1 MIKGIIFEDQCIR
14 FSDFVKNVGVWIEKN
29 LDMKKHVSDI
39 VSHCS
44 KILKDIGS
52 IKRNLERC
60 QVENLVHAVI
70 TSRLDYCNSL
80 LLNIDKEHL
89 FKLQKMQN
97 SAARLVL
104 GRQRRESARS
114 ALRELHWLNVEAR
127 IIFKVLLLVFKV
139 IKGQC
144 SNNLSFE
151 FKSFNG
157 RPDDFLLLKTPN
169 YKTKYGRRIFGHS
182 GSRLWNALPVDIRVL
197 EDIEIFKKKIK
208 TLLFNGCE
216 DLKNKAFKYTR

>member
-1 MIKGIIFEDQCIR
+1 
-14 FSDFVKNVGVWIEKN
+14 
-29 LDMKKHVSDI
+29 
-39 VSHCS
+39 
-44 KILKDIGS
+44 
-52 IKRNLERC
+52 
-60 QVENLVHAVI
+60 
-70 TSRLDYCNSL
+70 
-80 LLNIDKEHL
+80 
-89 FKLQKMQN
+89 MQN

-144 SNNLSFE
+144 SDNLSFE